1 MMQSFKDVWDKA
13 LLILEQDLNQ
23 TSFNSWIKMMIPMKM
38 ENDTAYFCVATV
50 FLKKLIDQK
59 FKSNIETALSDVMG
73 FDVAAQIMTEE
84 EVPPRF
90 REIAQQKTDEVLTDI
105 NHEEEEEQIRAFNA
119 QEHLTF
125 ETFVIGKENEFAHAA
140 ALAIA
145 NNPAGAYNP
154 FFLYGHSGLGK
165 THLINAIANKIR
177 ENHPDKVILYA
188 KGDEFTS
195 ELIDAIKY
203 NTQRQFKQKYRSAD
217 ILLMDDVQFL
227 SGRPSIQEEMFHT
240 FDALYENGR
249 QIILTSDRPPREI
262 AVLEE
267 RLQSRFSMGLI
278 ADIQPPEYETR
289 VAIIKRK
296 AELYNLKM
304 PDDVTELIA
313 TKIKSNV
320 RELEGT
326 IKKLKAFNSL
336 WGQTPTIALAKD
348 AMEAIIKENANNSIT
363 PEMIIE
369 NVARYH
375 NVTVEQIKGKKK
387 DAPVVKPRQQAMY
400 LIRELTQLSLPEIGN
415 AMGGKNH
422 TTVLHS
428 IKRVEE
434 SIQKDPAFAKT
445 IAELTENIKKTY

>member
-1 MMQSFKDVWDKA
+1 MQSFKDVWDRA

-23 TSFNSWIKMMIPMKM
+23 TSFNSWIKLMIPMKM

-73 FDVAAQIMTEE
+73 FNVDVRIMTED

-90 REIAQQKTDEVLTDI
+90 REIAQQKTDEFVADI
-105 NHEEEEEQIRAFNA
+105 SLDETEDEGIFNA
-119 QEHLTF
+119 QAHLTF
-125 ETFVIGKENEFAHAA
+125 DNFVIGKENEFAHAA

-145 NNPAGAYNP
+145 NNPAGVYNP
-154 FFLYGHSGLGK
+154 YFLYGHSGLGK
-165 THLINAIANKIR
+165 THLINAIANKVK
-177 ENHPDKVILYA
+177 ENRPDVQILYT

-203 NTQRQFKQKYRSAD
+203 NTQRQFKQKYRSPD

-227 SGRPSIQEEMFHT
+227 SARPSVQEEMFHT
-240 FDALYENGR
+240 FDALYENGK

-289 VAIIKRK
+289 IAIIQRK
-296 AELYNLKM
+296 AELYNLKL
-304 PDDVTELIA
+304 PNEVAERIA
-313 TKIKSNV
+313 NKIKTNV

-326 IKKLKAFNSL
+326 IIKLKAFNSL
-336 WGQTPTIALAKD
+336 WGKVPTIAMADD
-348 AMEAIIKENANNSIT
+348 AMEAILKENANNAVT
-363 PEMIIE
+363 PESIIE
-369 NVARYH
+369 KVAQYH
-375 NVTVEQIKGKKK
+375 NITVEQIKGSKK
-387 DAPVVKPRQQAMY
+387 DATVVKPRQQAMY
-400 LIRELTQLSLPEIGN
+400 LIRKLTQLSLPDIGS

-428 IKRVEE
+428 IKVVEE
-434 SIQKDPAFAKT
+434 SIQKDPAIAKT
-445 IAELTENIKKTY
+445 IAELMENIKKTY

>member
-1 MMQSFKDVWDKA
+1 MQSFKDVWNRA

-59 FKSNIETALSDVMG
+59 FKDNIETALSDVMG
-73 FDVAAQIMTEE
+73 FNVAVQIMTEE

-90 REIAQQKTDEVLTDI
+90 REMAQQKSDEFITDIQHEEVEDEV
-105 NHEEEEEQIRAFNA
+105 RAFNA
-119 QEHLTF
+119 QANLTF

-165 THLINAIANKIR
+165 THLIKAIANKIR

-240 FDALYENGR
+240 FDALYESGR

-296 AELYNLKM
+296 SELYNLKM
-304 PDDVTELIA
+304 PTDVIELIA

-326 IKKLKAFNSL
+326 IKKLKAFNQL

-363 PEMIIE
+363 PDMIIE

-375 NVTVEQIKGKKK
+375 NVTVDQIKGKKK

-445 IAELTENIKKTY
+445 IAELTENIKKNY

>member
-1 MMQSFKDVWDKA
+1 MQSFKDVWDKA

-105 NHEEEEEQIRAFNA
+105 NHEEEQEQIRAFNA

-125 ETFVIGKENEFAHAA
+125 ETFVTGKENEFAHAA

-177 ENHPDKVILYA
+177 ENHPEMVILYA

-240 FDALYENGR
+240 FDALYESGR

-313 TKIKSNV
+313 TKIKNNV

-348 AMEAIIKENANNSIT
+348 AMEAIIKENANNAIT
-363 PEMIIE
+363 PDMIIE

-375 NVTVEQIKGKKK
+375 NVTVDQIKGKKK

-428 IKRVEE
+428 IKKVEE
-434 SIQKDPAFAKT
+434 NIQKDPAFAKT